1 MHIEELK
8 LHLQRKAETPGL
20 NEVACAMLTDLTKRF
35 DFMTAEDDPEFDG
48 VYLLASCLDCNYRI
62 FVIDEPDVQKVVLN
76 NVVKIAKQLG
86 LKYCANHVQNKNNAS
101 KSSDIRV
108 EK

>member
-1 MHIEELK
+1 MHRRVKVTIRFNQKIRLYDE
-8 LHLQRKAETPGL
+8 RK
-20 NEVACAMLTDLTKRF
+20 
-35 DFMTAEDDPEFDG
+35 DDPEFDG
-48 VYLLASCLDCNYRI
+48 IYLLATCLDCNYRF
-62 FVIDEPDVQKVVLN
+62 FVIDDTDVQKIVLS

-101 KSSDIRV
+101 NSSDSRV